1 MSEKA
6 SILIVD
12 DDADMRET
20 LSDILGD
27 KGYSVAIARDGSRA
41 VAEAGMRHFDL
52 ALIDIMMPGMNGIE
66 TLREIKR
73 ADSDITTMI
82 MTGHSALEG
91 MVSEALE
98 AGVDGVLYKPFE
110 IDAIVRMIETKAE
123 TRAGPA
129 LIDLKKYRV
138 EPRALRLIPE
148 ATARRCNLMPLRIEG
163 DTLVVAMADPD
174 DLYAIEDIRAL
185 SRMEIKVLRA
195 ALMDIRGA
203 INLQYRAASE
213 IEQEIG
219 RIPTVSD
226 EVKPEERI
234 TSDHVAQAAVVRTV
248 DLLVTQAAR
257 DRASDVH
264 IEPQQDRSRIR
275 YRIDGILHDS
285 LTLPLSVHR
294 RLVSRVKVLAKID
307 IAERRRPQDGQ
318 FTLEVDNREIDVRVA
333 TAPTPWGEVAVLRVL
348 DKGMSIMDLSDLG
361 FLPGSL
367 EVYQQLIRAPLG
379 MILVS
384 GPTGSGKTT
393 TLYAT
398 ISQLNAEE
406 RSIITIEDPIEY
418 HFPDMKQIQVDP
430 QVELTLASGLRA
442 IMRLD
447 PDVILVG
454 EIHDVETARIAT
466 QAALTGHLVLTSVHA
481 NDTVGVLFRLIDLGV
496 EPFLITAS
504 VVGVVAQRLVRRVCP
519 HCLGLREV
527 SEDERLAYEQE
538 MGEKR
543 TQFYTGAGCNFC
555 GGSGYLGRTGVF
567 EVLVMSDEIKSL
579 LMRGA
584 TADEIKAQAVE
595 EGMMTLHHAA
605 MLTAKQDRTTP
616 AEVLRN
622 FLFVTKHGH

>member
-1 MSEKA
+1 MNGKA

-20 LSDILGD
+20 LSDILED
-27 KGYSVAIARDGSRA
+27 KGYNVVIARDGSRA

-73 ADSDITTMI
+73 ANSGITTMI

-91 MVSEALE
+91 MVSDALK

-110 IDAIVRMIETKAE
+110 IDAIVQMIETKSEA
-123 TRAGPA
+123 RAGPA

-213 IEQEIG
+213 IEREIG

-226 EVKPEERI
+226 EVRPEERI

-248 DLLVTQAAR
+248 DLLVTQAVR

-264 IEPQQDRSRIR
+264 IEPQQDHSRIR

-318 FTLEVDNREIDVRVA
+318 FTLEVDDREIDVRVA

-348 DKGMSIMDLSDLG
+348 DKGMSIMDLSELG
-361 FLPGSL
+361 FFPETL

-430 QVELTLASGLRA
+430 QVELTLANGLRA
-442 IMRLD
+442 VMRLD

-454 EIHDVETARIAT
+454 EIHDAETARIAT

-481 NDTVGVLFRLIDLGV
+481 NDAVGVLFRLIELGV

-504 VVGVVAQRLVRRVCP
+504 VVGVVAQRLVRRICP
-519 HCLGLREV
+519 HCLGLREA
-527 SEDERLAYEQE
+527 SDEERLAYEQE
-538 MGEKR
+538 MGETR
-543 TQFYTGAGCNFC
+543 TQFYAGAGCNFC
-555 GGSGYLGRTGVF
+555 GSSGYLGRTGVF
-567 EVLVMSDEIKSL
+567 EVLVMSDEIKNL

-584 TADEIKAQAVE
+584 TADEIKAQAVK
-595 EGMMTLHHAA
+595 EGMVTLHHAA
-605 MLTAKQDRTTP
+605 MWTAKQDRTTP

-622 FLFVTKHGH
+622 FLFVTKHAH